1 MDLHVKG
8 KNLAVTDAL
17 FEHAE
22 KKLAKFAR
30 VMPQWE
36 NSPEVEVEL
45 SVERNPSIDRNQ
57 VCELTVRTKG
67 PVLRVREADRDM
79 YVAIDH
85 AAQKLERQAR
95 KYRDRRNRGRH
106 ARPEPLPI
114 DETPIPVGVTESA
127 TAEPEAV
134 VEEPLQVVRTKRFDM
149 TPMSVEEAADHI
161 ELVSH
166 DFYVFRNADDGDTIT
181 VIYRRRNGDL
191 GLIAPA

>member
-36 NSPEVEVEL
+36 NPPQVEVEL

-79 YVAIDH
+79 YLAIDH

-106 ARPEPLPI
+106 ARPEPLPVE
-114 DETPIPVGVTESA
+114 ETPVPAGVTASSSV
-127 TAEPEAV
+127 EPEAV
-134 VEEPLQVVRTKRFDM
+134 LEEPLRVVKTKRFEM
-149 TPMSVEEAADHI
+149 APMSVDDAADRI
-161 ELVSH
+161 ELVDH
-166 DFYVFRNADDGDTIT
+166 DFYVFRNADDDGAIT

>member
-30 VMPQWE
+30 VMPAWE
-36 NSPEVEVEL
+36 NAPDVEVEL

-79 YVAIDH
+79 YTAIDH

-95 KYRDRRNRGRH
+95 KYRDRRTKGRH
-106 ARPEPLPI
+106 ARPEPLPA
-114 DETPIPVGVTESA
+114 DEMPIPAGAIASPA
-127 TAEPEAV
+127 AEPEDV
-134 VEEPLQVVRTKRFDM
+134 VDEPLRVVRTKRFDM
-149 TPMSVEEAADHI
+149 APMGVDEAADHI
-161 ELVSH
+161 DLVDH
-166 DFYVFRNADDGDTIT
+166 DFYVFRNADDGDAVT
-181 VIYRRRNGDL
+181 VIYRRRDGDL